1 MLIKA
6 NLIKE
11 NMGLAGLILFQFG
24 LIFSPFILSFS
35 LVFLLV
41 QPFLVYSIREVFSR
55 LFSNKISNLLLVYF
69 LLCLLGIFYT
79 QDLNSFWKDLQL
91 KLPLLILPMAFVYSK
106 YYLKRSRHLV
116 LYAFILFIFIAGL
129 LSFIHYLINYEEINQ
144 QIFKAKPVPLIANIN
159 HIYYSFLLAFAI
171 LSGIILHLARPGNKA
186 LKVGNII
193 VIILNIVFIHTIA
206 ARTGLF
212 AFYISLVIL
221 LIIYGFKANQIILTI
236 AAMIIVLFV
245 GFASVKY
252 IPVLNNRYQKTLED
266 LHAYRD
272 GGDINFYSI
281 SERIEYWDK
290 SFKVFLSSPVIG
302 VGFGDVKHEMRE
314 IFEKENSILELEN
327 RKGPHNQYLEILAG
341 LGIIGLLVFMMILFQ
356 ALKIASKQES
366 PLFLAFLLISI
377 VTFFVESTLERQA
390 GISFFTCM
398 ILFLSR
404 PHAET

>member
-1 MLIKA
+1 MIKA

>member
-1 MLIKA
+1 
-6 NLIKE
+6 
-11 NMGLAGLILFQFG
+11 MGLAGLILFQFG